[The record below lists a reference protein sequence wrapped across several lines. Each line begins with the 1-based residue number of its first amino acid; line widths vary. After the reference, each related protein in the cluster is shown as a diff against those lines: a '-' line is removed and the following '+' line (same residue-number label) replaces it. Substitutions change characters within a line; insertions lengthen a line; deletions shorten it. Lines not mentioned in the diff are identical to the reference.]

1 MADCHSQHAGKGD
14 KDQRGDT
21 EHQRP
26 LAVQCGT
33 DDRGQAQPA
42 HDNRVGEQDVVGADA
57 LVQRGLGLLV
67 AVGRSG
73 PFVLWRRGGSGLRG
87 SLDRLRCCDLRLRG
101 CLRRGGRGLHGGHLQ
116 GAGILGSGLLCR
128 CCGGR
133 HCRGKAGLAVFPVAV
148 GAEMLLLGA
157 GLGLAGSLPLGLTAL
172 DLLQHGAALGLGVAR
187 AAGGD
192 DDGIIVGSGVARGRC
207 RLLLRLYDRLFGHRG
222 PGLHGGDGLLD
233 LSAGGPLLC
242 HAAGSLHHLFSDMRD
257 DQRFGAFL
265 APALTRFLLHWQ
277 DAAPPLS

>member
-1 MADCHSQHAGKGD
+1 
-14 KDQRGDT
+14 
-21 EHQRP
+21 
-26 LAVQCGT
+26 
-33 DDRGQAQPA
+33 
-42 HDNRVGEQDVVGADA
+42 
-57 LVQRGLGLLV
+57 
-67 AVGRSG
+67 
-73 PFVLWRRGGSGLRG
+73 
-87 SLDRLRCCDLRLRG
+87 
-101 CLRRGGRGLHGGHLQ
+101 
-116 GAGILGSGLLCR
+116 
-128 CCGGR
+128 
-133 HCRGKAGLAVFPVAV
+133 
-148 GAEMLLLGA
+148 MLLLGA

-192 DDGIIVGSGVARGRC
+192 DDGITVGSGVARGRC

-242 HAAGSLHHLFSDMRD
+242 HAAGSLRHLFSDMRD
-257 DQRFGAFL
+257 DQRLGAFL